1 MLNFRVDNKLAI
13 VTGCSKGIGMAIAIE
28 LANSGADIIGVSGS
42 MPAAGSDVEKAVLA
56 AGKNSTPTKQIL
68 RIEIRCM
75 PFYKK

>member
-42 MPAAGSDVEKAVLA
+42 MPASGSDV
-56 AGKNSTPTKQIL
+56 
-68 RIEIRCM
+68 
-75 PFYKK
+75 